1 MKGGTPT
8 THFALSYCI
17 VRVAGHA
24 QHWQPPAPHHSHAHN
39 TGPWPPAQWG
49 ADASNQGPAPGRLAG
64 SIRPRDDGIA
74 SLAPGARAEHA
85 RRLCGANPADRE
97 QVLLWRME
105 AISRTSEEPPPDTK
119 SEPKFRHFFPSAP
132 ERVNGK
138 VSGGGAGPEQALA
151 SFVPG
156 EAGLF
161 KATSPH
167 ASVTRTVI
175 RLAMP
180 FNRAPPASIVDVLNF
195 PFFGLAPHGPPSQQH
210 LNWADFT
217 NSFKSNVPPTAQHAL
232 FEAACD
238 MATRAGRGN
247 AAVINCVGLLGP
259 ARAQREAWEWHTR
272 RGKWGLF
279 PSEDGVLT
287 PTTDEAHIKGGV
299 ETTPTAAR
307 RAHDLDC
314 MAMITEITLRRP
326 EFAGIESGVFY
337 PESTISYV
345 VHFIAGH
352 RVITCAERLAATLG
366 TGIEFEHVY
375 GILKAAI
382 AWGTY
387 VIAVQDGPEFLRFVN
402 AGPVGAHYWRW
413 GRVTSHLGE
422 SVRAPSLSL
431 SPEFSAPAAPPPQQ
445 TAPAPTASGPQAP
458 PTARPQPPAA
468 MANRVREHRGNRNPR
483 PPRPAG
489 WLGGAPFH
497 LPPPYAPMGFY
508 GGPRPP
514 PPPGHFGVPFPMPFP
529 PMEAQHARPHAAA
542 GAEPPRP
549 LLAIMDRPLAG
560 AGGVLGA
567 APRPAGRN

>member
-1 MKGGTPT
+1 MPHALTGG
-8 THFALSYCI
+8 FI
-17 VRVAGHA
+17 
-24 QHWQPPAPHHSHAHN
+24 QPAP
-39 TGPWPPAQWG
+39 
-49 ADASNQGPAPGRLAG
+49 QGPGRLAG
-64 SIRPRDDGIA
+64 SIRPRDDGIS
-74 SLAPGARAEHA
+74 SLAPTARAEHA

-132 ERVNGK
+132 ERANVKG
-138 VSGGGAGPEQALA
+138 SGGAGPEQALA
-151 SFVPG
+151 NFVPG

-161 KATSPH
+161 KAASPQ

-180 FNRAPPASIVDVLNF
+180 FNHAPPASVVDVLNF

-217 NSFKSNVPPTAQHAL
+217 NSYKSNVLPMAQHAL

-259 ARAQREAWEWHTR
+259 ARAPREAWEWHTR
-272 RGKWGLF
+272 RGRWGMF
-279 PSEDGVLT
+279 PSADGVLT
-287 PTTDEAHIKGGV
+287 PTVDEAHIKGGV

-307 RAHDLDC
+307 RAHELDC

-326 EFAGIESGVFY
+326 EFAGVESGTFH

-345 VHFIAGH
+345 VHSIAGH
-352 RVITCAERLAATLG
+352 RVITCAERLAAVLG
-366 TGIEFEHVY
+366 SGIEFVHVY
-375 GILKAAI
+375 AIFKAAI

-413 GRVTSHLGE
+413 GKVTSHLGE
-422 SVRAPSLSL
+422 SVRAPSLL
-431 SPEFSAPAAPPPQQ
+431 LAPEFSAPDAPPPQQ
-445 TAPAPTASGPQAP
+445 AVPAPTAPAPQAP
-458 PTARPQPPAA
+458 PTVRPPPAT
-468 MANRVREHRGNRNPR
+468 ANRGRDHRGGRAPR
-483 PPRPAG
+483 PPRPGG
-489 WLGGAPFH
+489 WLGGAPIQGPH
-497 LPPPYAPMGFY
+497 PQAPMDLY
-508 GGPRPP
+508 GVPRPFF
-514 PPPGHFGVPFPMPFP
+514 PPGHFGHFGAPFPMPFP
-529 PMEAQHARPHAAA
+529 PMEAQHVRPSAPA

-560 AGGVLGA
+560 AGGGVLGA
-567 APRPAGRN
+567 APRPAGRH